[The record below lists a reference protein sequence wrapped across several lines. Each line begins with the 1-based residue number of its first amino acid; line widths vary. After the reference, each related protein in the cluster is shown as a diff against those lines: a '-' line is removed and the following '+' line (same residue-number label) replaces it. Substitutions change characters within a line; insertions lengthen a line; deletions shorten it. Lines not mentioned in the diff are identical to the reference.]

1 MFDYLW
7 PGFLFSDSGRNN
19 CIPGSVTALEPL
31 AGMTALG
38 RREARRMGR
47 GSMGLLLPAIQTWQ
61 EEHSHRE
68 GRRESLLFEVW
79 N

>member
-31 AGMTALG
+31 TGMTALG
-38 RREARRMGR
+38 RREALQMGR

-68 GRRESLLFEVW
+68 GHQESLLFEVW

>member
-1 MFDYLW
+1 
-7 PGFLFSDSGRNN
+7 
-19 CIPGSVTALEPL
+19 
-31 AGMTALG
+31 MTALG

>member
-1 MFDYLW
+1 
-7 PGFLFSDSGRNN
+7 
-19 CIPGSVTALEPL
+19 
-31 AGMTALG
+31 
-38 RREARRMGR
+38 MGR

-68 GRRESLLFEVW
+68 SLLFEVW